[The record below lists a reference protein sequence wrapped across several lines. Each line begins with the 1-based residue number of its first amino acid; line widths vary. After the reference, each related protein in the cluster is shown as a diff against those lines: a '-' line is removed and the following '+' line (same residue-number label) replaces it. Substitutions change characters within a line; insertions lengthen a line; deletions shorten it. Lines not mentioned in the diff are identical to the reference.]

1 MLNHHPEILEEME
14 QFVVWCD
21 VVRESTHVVDPAA
34 VVSTNIVEVRPLE
47 DRPRRLFVEGGVA
60 AIDEGDSRCWTV
72 YLGVFAAWVRS

>member
-1 MLNHHPEILEEME
+1 ME
-14 QFVVWCD
+14 QFAVWCD

-60 AIDEGDSRCWTV
+60 AIDEGESSPVLDGI
-72 YLGVFAAWVRS
+72 LGGLRGLGEVVA